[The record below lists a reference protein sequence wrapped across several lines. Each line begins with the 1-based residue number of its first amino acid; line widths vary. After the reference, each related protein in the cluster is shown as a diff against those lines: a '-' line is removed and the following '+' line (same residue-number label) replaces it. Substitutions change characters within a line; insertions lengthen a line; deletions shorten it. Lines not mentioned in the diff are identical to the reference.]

1 MFTKSQLIAEL
12 CHNTFVR
19 LQPSPL
25 HGIGVFA
32 IIDIPQ
38 NCKNIFSSEQGEW
51 HTLSMLEFHELPA
64 HARHLVE
71 NYCLFDEHN
80 YYVPANGFKQMDLS
94 LFLNHSD
101 QPNIMSVNDG
111 EYFVSLREIAIG
123 EELLVD
129 YGTIVEGEE

>member
-1 MFTKSQLIAEL
+1 MFSKSELIAEL
-12 CHNTFVR
+12 CYNTFVS
-19 LQPSPL
+19 LQPSPV

-38 NCKNIFSSEQGEW
+38 HCKNIFSTEQGDW
-51 HTLSMLEFHELPA
+51 HTLTMQEFQSLPP

-71 NYCLFDEHN
+71 TYCLFDEN
-80 YYVPANGFKQMDLS
+80 AYYIPANGFKQMDLS

-101 QPNIMSVNDG
+101 QPNILSVNDG
-111 EYFVSLREIAIG
+111 EYFMTLRDIAKG
-123 EELLVD
+123 EELLID

>member
-1 MFTKSQLIAEL
+1 MFTKSELLAEL
-12 CHNTFVR
+12 SCNTFVC
-19 LQPSPL
+19 LKPSPL

-32 IIDIPQ
+32 IIDIPKD
-38 NCKNIFSSEQGEW
+38 CKNLFSTEQGEW
-51 HTLSMLEFHELPA
+51 HTLSMQEFQALPS

-71 NYCLFDEHN
+71 TYCLFDEN
-80 YYVPANGFKQMDLS
+80 TYYVPAGGFKQMDLS

-101 QPNIMSVNDG
+101 LPNIASVNEG

-129 YGTIVEGEE
+129 YGTIVEE